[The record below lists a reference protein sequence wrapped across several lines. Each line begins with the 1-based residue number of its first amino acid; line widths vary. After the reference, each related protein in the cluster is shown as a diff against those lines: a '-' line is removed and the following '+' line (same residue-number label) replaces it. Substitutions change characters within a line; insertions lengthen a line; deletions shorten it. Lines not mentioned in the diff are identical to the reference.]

1 MRRSPPRRQFAL
13 ALTIAIGASPLAA
26 CASRVDR
33 LPDPSWS
40 VRQPPPVAIQIE
52 EPADLQPQAAAS
64 RPDPLTEWSERLS
77 RATGIPS
84 RALFAYGSTELAMR
98 ARVPSCRLSWA
109 TLAGIG
115 RVESDHGRFG
125 GSSVGPDGK
134 VTEPIIGVAL
144 TGERSVARIEDS
156 DDGVLDG
163 DESFDRAVGP
173 MQFLPSTW
181 MRYQADGNGDGSAD
195 PQQIDDAALAAG
207 RYLCVGGRDLTTGD
221 GWWTGVLSYNRSAAY
236 GRQVLAWV
244 NTYARL
250 ARDL

>member
-1 MRRSPPRRQFAL
+1 M
-13 ALTIAIGASPLAA
+13 
-26 CASRVDR
+26 
-33 LPDPSWS
+33 
-40 VRQPPPVAIQIE
+40 AIQIVR
-52 EPADLQPQAAAS
+52 PGRLQPQAAAS
-64 RPDPLTEWSERLS
+64 GPNPVIKWSERLS
-77 RATGIPS
+77 RATGIPP
-84 RALFAYGSTELAMR
+84 RALYAYGRTELAMR

-134 VTEPIIGVAL
+134 VTDPIIGVAL
-144 TGERSVARIEDS
+144 NGERSVARIEDS

-163 DESFDRAVGP
+163 DKTFDRAVGP

-181 MRYQADGNGDGSAD
+181 MRYQADANGDGIAD

-221 GWWTGVLSYNRSAAY
+221 GWWTGVLSYNRSATY
-236 GRQVLAWV
+236 GRQVLAWA
-244 NTYARL
+244 NTYATL